1 MPSTTTTPN
10 ERQFSSNPHDWLFG
24 QVKGGSASHFDDVY
38 GDYYI
43 GPRKP
48 LVVCPPPPP
57 PPPPGGGGGPPPP
70 PPPGG
75 DGGGGGGGG
84 DG

>member
-57 PPPPGGGGGPPPP
+57 VVMVAAVVVEVMGSA
-70 PPPGG
+70 
-75 DGGGGGGGG
+75 DENAHT
-84 DG
+84 